1 MKMKTQEFTNMQILQ
16 ITPVTTTDATITTA
30 YTRAVSSSTQFSLS
44 GRVEGR
50 KSDRTASITVE
61 FQAVFRRAAAGAL
74 VLVGATITPLEDSSG
89 TPAVNI
95 TTSSNNAIITVQG
108 IVAETWNWKFQDI
121 ILTRF

>member
-1 MKMKTQEFTNMQILQ
+1 MQILQ